1 MKIVVTSF
9 RRSHASTATLSAPNP
24 AAGHHQPMPPP
35 ETRGHSWASLGQS
48 LVGSLLLSPGSWCAQ
63 GSVCALQ
70 ESISPVLCKFWQAL
84 WWGYWPPPPRGLMPY
99 PSLLYPEPVPLRQA
113 TADPYFHRR
122 HSNTVLSQSL
132 WVSGSWSTE
141 GLFEPSEC
149 LWWEWG
155 LILNANS
162 PLLPSCCSFFFAL
175 GCVVSFFGGIQHSP
189 VDGCSA
195 VSCNYGVLL
204 GEDDHP
210 SSYSAILPEARY
222 SA

>member
-1 MKIVVTSF
+1 
-9 RRSHASTATLSAPNP
+9 
-24 AAGHHQPMPPP
+24 
-35 ETRGHSWASLGQS
+35 
-48 LVGSLLLSPGSWCAQ
+48 
-63 GSVCALQ
+63 
-70 ESISPVLCKFWQAL
+70 
-84 WWGYWPPPPRGLMPY
+84 MPY

-162 PLLPSCCSFFFAL
+162 PLLPSCWGFSAL
-175 GCVVSFFGGIQHSP
+175 GCGVSPQSHSH
-189 VDGCSA
+189 A
-195 VSCNYGVLL
+195 VQPPRTGWHTLGHFISVNTFQRIETVQSLFSGPSEINLEIDKNFLSGWKLRNLL
-204 GEDDHP
+204 SGNKDQLRSQDEN
-210 SSYSAILPEARY
+210 
-222 SA
+222 